1 MSHAQPPHRCGTHV
15 VHRATQ
21 SPGVVTARFTTSR
34 GATLY
39 RVWVAMFNR
48 QLTVPASDVARLV

>member
-1 MSHAQPPHRCGTHV
+1 MSTCQPPHPCGTHV
-15 VHRATQ
+15 LHFATL

-39 RVWVAMFNR
+39 RVWVAVWNR
-48 QLTVPASDVARLV
+48 QVTLNAGDIALLV